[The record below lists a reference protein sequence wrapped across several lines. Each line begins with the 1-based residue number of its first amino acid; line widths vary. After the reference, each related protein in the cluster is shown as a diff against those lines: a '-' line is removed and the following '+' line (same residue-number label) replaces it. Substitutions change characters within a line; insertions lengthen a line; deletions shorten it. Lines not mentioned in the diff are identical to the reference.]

1 MAYESNVVQIEY
13 ITKHNYNVN
22 KKLKCSNILYE
33 YVLNEQYARQLDELF
48 TPQVNTMNIKAFISY
63 CFDDRFHSRYTKPFT
78 VSNYAQK
85 LLNEYESSSYI
96 KNDENLKKILREL
109 ASFAN
114 HHANDGSETYRV
126 TLAHYIDSRILI
138 GICLRNFLDFK
149 LYYPPH
155 IIVDIGNQWFDK
167 WIDASNRDV
176 AKEFRYD
183 QKSHFLN
190 YKTLIEILYMI
201 VK

>member
-1 MAYESNVVQIEY
+1 M
-13 ITKHNYNVN
+13 
-22 KKLKCSNILYE
+22 
-33 YVLNEQYARQLDELF
+33 
-48 TPQVNTMNIKAFISY
+48 
-63 CFDDRFHSRYTKPFT
+63 
-78 VSNYAQK
+78 
-85 LLNEYESSSYI
+85 YI
-96 KNDENLKKILREL
+96 KNDEKLKKILSEL

-138 GICLRNFLDFK
+138 GFCLRNFFDFK

-155 IIVDIGNQWFDK
+155 VIVDIGNQWFNK
-167 WIDASNRDV
+167 WIDVSNRDV